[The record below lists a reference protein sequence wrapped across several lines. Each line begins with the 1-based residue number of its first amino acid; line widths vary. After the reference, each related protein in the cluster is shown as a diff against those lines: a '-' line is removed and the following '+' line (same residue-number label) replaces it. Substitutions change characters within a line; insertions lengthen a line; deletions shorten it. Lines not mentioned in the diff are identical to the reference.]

1 MSAQLRLRR
10 RIGILEKRQAIR
22 VDMVEQRKNDLDAI
36 VEAKQREIDNLR
48 TQLTITISPKGDV
61 EIGVSA

>member
-10 RIGILEKRQAIR
+10 RIGTLEKRQAIR

-48 TQLTITISPKGDV
+48 TQLTI
-61 EIGVSA
+61 GVSV